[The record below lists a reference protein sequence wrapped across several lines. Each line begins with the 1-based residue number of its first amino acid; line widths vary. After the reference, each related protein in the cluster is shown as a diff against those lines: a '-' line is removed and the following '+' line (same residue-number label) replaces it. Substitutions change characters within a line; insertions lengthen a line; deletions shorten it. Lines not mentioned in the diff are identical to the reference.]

1 MASEEAE
8 GMRVLIVGATG
19 LIGSAIAA
27 RLPAEGHQVVAISRT
42 PSGKGYPAIEWVSFD
57 IAKATAPEHW
67 TAVLEGV
74 EALVNCA
81 GILQDGP
88 NGSTRAVHV
97 AGPAALF
104 RACEQQGVRRVVH
117 LSAVG
122 IDRETPTDFSRTK
135 LWGDEALMARD
146 LDWVILRPSV
156 VFGSA
161 AYGGS
166 ALMRGL
172 AAWPILP
179 VMPDTA
185 PLQVVAL
192 EDLVETVLFF
202 LRSDAPA
209 KQVVEVVGPKT
220 YRFEEF
226 VQLLRSW
233 MRWGPARLVRMP
245 RWAADAVYRAGDFF
259 AWFGWIPPVRTTAR
273 LEMTRGAVGDA
284 TRLTQITGV
293 VPRAIEDVLAR
304 TPASVQERWFARLY
318 LLKPFVIG
326 VFALFW
332 ITTGIVSLGPGRE
345 RGIELVMDGGL
356 GRGLATFLTLSGG
369 LADLLI
375 GLAMAFR
382 KTCPP
387 ALYAAFGISIVYL
400 TIGTVLVPWLWFDP
414 LGPMLKIGPVMV
426 FNLVALAMVDDR

>member
-1 MASEEAE
+1 
-8 GMRVLIVGATG
+8 MRVLIVGATG

-27 RLPAEGHQVVAISRT
+27 RLAAEGHQVVAASRT
-42 PSGKGYPAIEWVSFD
+42 PPRADGSAIRWVSLD
-57 IAKATAPEHW
+57 LAKATGPENW
-67 TAVLEGV
+67 TAVLSGV
-74 EALVNCA
+74 EAVVNCA
-81 GILQDGP
+81 GVLQDGP
-88 NGSTRAVHV
+88 GASTDAVHS

-104 RACEQQGVRRVVH
+104 RACEQQGIRRVVH
-117 LSAVG
+117 FSAVG
-122 IDRETPTDFSRTK
+122 VDRATPTEFSRSK
-135 LWGDEALMARD
+135 VRGDETLMACD

-156 VFGSA
+156 VFGPA

-185 PLQVVAL
+185 PVQMVLL
-192 EDLVETVLFF
+192 EDLVEAVLFF
-202 LRSDAPA
+202 LRHDAPSR
-209 KQVVEVVGPKT
+209 QEVEIVGPKR
-220 YRFEEF
+220 YRFEEI
-226 VQLLRSW
+226 VQLLRAW
-233 MRWGPARLVRMP
+233 MRWAPARLVRIP
-245 RWAADAVYRAGDFF
+245 RWIADVIYRAGDFI

-273 LEMTRGAVGDA
+273 REMARGATGDA
-284 TRLTQITGV
+284 TRLTQLTGIA
-293 VPRAIEDVLAR
+293 PRDIETALAR

-318 LLKPFVIG
+318 LLKPFIIG

-332 ITTGIVSLGPGRE
+332 IATGLVSLGPGRE

-356 GRGLATFLTLSGG
+356 SRTMATFLTLSGG

-375 GLAMAFR
+375 GITMAFR
-382 KTCPP
+382 RTCRP

-400 TIGTVLVPWLWFDP
+400 IIGTVLVPWLWFDP

-426 FNLVALAMVDDR
+426 FNLVALALVDDR

>member
-1 MASEEAE
+1 
-8 GMRVLIVGATG
+8 MRVLIVGATG
-19 LIGSAIAA
+19 LIGSAVSA
-27 RLPAEGHQVVAISRT
+27 RLAAEGHQVVAISRT
-42 PSGKGYPAIEWVSFD
+42 PPRTNHLAIEWASLD
-57 IAKATAPEHW
+57 LATATAPGHW
-67 TAVLEGV
+67 TAVLRGI
-74 EALVNCA
+74 EAVVNCA

-88 NGSTRAVHV
+88 SGSTRAVHT

-104 RACEQQGVRRVVH
+104 RACEQQGIRRIVH

-122 IDRETPTDFSRTK
+122 VDRETPTDFSRTK
-135 LWGDEALMARD
+135 LWGDEALKARD

-156 VFGSA
+156 VFGTP

-185 PLQVVAL
+185 PLQVVFL
-192 EDLVETVLFF
+192 GDLVESVLFF

-220 YRFEEF
+220 YRFEEL

-233 MRWGPARLVRMP
+233 MRWRSARLVRMP
-245 RWAADAVYRAGDFF
+245 RWAANAVYRAGDFI

-284 TRLTQITGV
+284 SRLTQITGL

-304 TPASVQERWFARLY
+304 APASVQERWFARLY

-332 ITTGIVSLGPGRE
+332 IATGIVSLGPGRE

-356 GRGLATFLTLSGG
+356 SRGLATFLTLSGG

-375 GLAMAFR
+375 GIAMAFR
-382 KTCPP
+382 RTCRP

-400 TIGTVLVPWLWFDP
+400 IIGTVLVPWLWFDP

-426 FNLVALAMVDDR
+426 FNLVALALVDDR